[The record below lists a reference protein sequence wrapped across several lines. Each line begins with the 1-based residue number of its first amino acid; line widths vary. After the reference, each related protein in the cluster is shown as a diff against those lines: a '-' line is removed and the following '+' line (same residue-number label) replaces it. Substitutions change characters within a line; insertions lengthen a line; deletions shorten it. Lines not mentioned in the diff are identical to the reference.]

1 LFMGFDGTVIYG
13 ESTPQVTLRFGC
25 DKCHPDAPR
34 VYFAEAGFSDFMG
47 RESSRPDY
55 WDLEQLALRMREAQD
70 GMFIAFVENGDL
82 RPLALIQDDRGAFYA
97 SVQGQLHSG
106 RPAWKEF
113 FHAAGYVTFE
123 YVDWLWRPPEVCLMN
138 FSGGGSIPRNA
149 ATALFEGFGMLIDR
163 RTLALRKLCIDGH
176 GDIESALA
184 EAAAVL
190 NAEQHGAGRASYRER
205 IVETWDPEAIG
216 IDPSQLPVRLLKV
229 KLPQREVP
237 LRAVIALAS
246 AS

>member
-1 LFMGFDGTVIYG
+1 VAA
-13 ESTPQVTLRFGC
+13 
-25 DKCHPDAPR
+25 H
-34 VYFAEAGFSDFMG
+34 GFSVEPQQPELN
-47 RESSRPDY
+47 R
-55 WDLEQLALRMREAQD
+55 LASNGVEAPD

-82 RPLALIQDDRGAFYA
+82 RPLALIQDDRGAFYE
-97 SVQGQLHSG
+97 SVQGQLHGG

-113 FHAAGYVTFE
+113 FHAAGYVTFA

-190 NAEQHGAGRASYRER
+190 NAEQRNADRSSYKDR

-229 KLPQREVP
+229 KLPPREEP
-237 LRAVIALAS
+237 LR
-246 AS
+246 